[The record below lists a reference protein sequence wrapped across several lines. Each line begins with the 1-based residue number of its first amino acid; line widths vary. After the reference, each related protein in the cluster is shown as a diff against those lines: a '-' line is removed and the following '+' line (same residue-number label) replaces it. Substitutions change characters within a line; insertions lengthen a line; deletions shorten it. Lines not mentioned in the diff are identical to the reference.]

1 MNRSLY
7 DDGRDRGGNDRGHNV
22 KSRGRWGHRLRR
34 VDPVSWVLDLLFGP
48 DSIINAGFCGGFER
62 FFGIF
67 TPFLGE
73 RS

>member
-22 KSRGRWGHRLRR
+22 KSRGRWGHCLRR

-48 DSIINAGFCGGFER
+48 DSIIIAGFCGGFER